1 MVEKVCIL
9 GILVLMVMKVVRV
22 MEVMVGLEVM
32 RGMEMIL
39 RVKVMEKTVCTL
51 VLIMTRVTMTG
62 CILVVDPRKIWETS
76 ILLTRQAMI
85 ILMNMIQEKKTNL
98 FNIFHRF
105 LSFMIV
111 YDCTIIP

>member
-1 MVEKVCIL
+1 MINKL
-9 GILVLMVMKVVRV
+9 KSFNLPLAQRV
-22 MEVMVGLEVM
+22 EVMTNQMGIVGVA
-32 RGMEMIL
+32 MEMTVAL
-39 RVKVMEKTVCTL
+39 EVMEKTVCTL

-62 CILVVDPRKIWETS
+62 CILVVDPRMIWETS
-76 ILLTRQAMI
+76 ILLTRQVMI

>member
-1 MVEKVCIL
+1 MMVEMVEMVVMMMVEM
-9 GILVLMVMKVVRV
+9 GEMVVLMVA
-22 MEVMVGLEVM
+22 
-32 RGMEMIL
+32 MEMTVAL
-39 RVKVMEKTVCTL
+39 EVMEKTVCTL
-51 VLIMTRVTMTG
+51 VLIMTRERMKE
-62 CILVVDPRKIWETS
+62 CILVVDPRMIWETS
-76 ILLTRQAMI
+76 ILLTRQVMI

>member
-1 MVEKVCIL
+1 MVE
-9 GILVLMVMKVVRV
+9 MVEMMVEMVEMVVMMMVEMVEMVV
-22 MEVMVGLEVM
+22 MMVETV
-32 RGMEMIL
+32 EM
-39 RVKVMEKTVCTL
+39 VETVCTL
-51 VLIMTRVTMTG
+51 VLIMTRERMKE
-62 CILVVDPRKIWETS
+62 CILVVDPRMIWETS

-111 YDCTIIP
+111 YD